1 LARAAQRSR
10 PLAGFF
16 YAKQETKQKPSEE
29 LEMAIQI
36 ADSMIADKVDRLAKA
51 TGLSMTAVVEL
62 ALDLWLSEMSGSLD
76 QTERMTALM
85 EQLEHSPGH
94 PGAREPIN

>member
-1 LARAAQRSR
+1 
-10 PLAGFF
+10 
-16 YAKQETKQKPSEE
+16 
-29 LEMAIQI
+29 MAIQI

-76 QTERMTALM
+76 QSERMTALM
-85 EQLEHSPGH
+85 EQLEHSPDQA
-94 PGAREPIN
+94 GAREPIN

>member
-1 LARAAQRSR
+1 MRARTE
-10 PLAGFF
+10 
-16 YAKQETKQKPSEE
+16 QEPNSKEW
-29 LEMAIQI
+29 EMAIQI

-85 EQLEHSPGH
+85 EQLEHRPDQAA
-94 PGAREPIN
+94 PREPIN